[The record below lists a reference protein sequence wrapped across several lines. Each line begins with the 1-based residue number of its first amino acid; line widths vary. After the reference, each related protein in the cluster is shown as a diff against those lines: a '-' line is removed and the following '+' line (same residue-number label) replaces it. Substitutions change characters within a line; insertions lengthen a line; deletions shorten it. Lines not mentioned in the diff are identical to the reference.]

1 MLTELF
7 QELRNWFC
15 HARYYGR
22 FEIKDGI
29 ITSYNDG
36 EMLQEGQYFRIIG
49 SLFNDGVYVYPADLK
64 DEIWDGSVWSM
75 AVPDAVISLAK
86 DIEDWCDKYG
96 GTDSAA
102 MSPYQ
107 SESFG
112 GYSYS
117 KASGGTSTDGSGSSI
132 ATWKTVFAD
141 RLSRWRKI

>member
-7 QELRNWFC
+7 QELRNWFDV
-15 HARYYGR
+15 ARYYGR
-22 FEIKDGI
+22 FEIKDNEVI
-29 ITSYNDG
+29 SYNDDDI
-36 EMLQEGQYFRIIG
+36 LQYGQYFRIIG
-49 SLFNDGVYVYPADLK
+49 SIFNDGVYKYGDELK
-64 DEIWDGSVWSM
+64 DEVFEGSVWPM
-75 AVPDAVISLAK
+75 AVPPSVIELAEE
-86 DIEDWCDKYG
+86 IQDWCDKYG

-117 KASGGTSTDGSGSSI
+117 KASGGSSADGSSGST
-132 ATWKTVFAD
+132 ANWKTVYAD